1 MDQDTDADMW
11 RESAF
16 FLRKTRYLCVS
27 KTESLFQIDYIVEN
41 ICIINEKETP
51 PDGFCLIARTLDSG
65 MSRFTIVLNKNM
77 K

>member
-1 MDQDTDADMW
+1 MW

-27 KTESLFQIDYIVEN
+27 KTEGIPDYIVEN

-51 PDGFCLIARTLDSG
+51 PDGFCLIARTIDSG
-65 MSRFTIVLNKNM
+65 IVKLI
-77 K
+77 